1 MSNYIYS
8 EKHFNFIDK
17 IIKNRREKFYNFI
30 KKKVDFRDV
39 NSYLD
44 IGTTQNENHP
54 SSNYLNKKFD
64 FIKIHNAISDQTI
77 VDQRFKN
84 ILKKSITSDFSKE
97 EIDLIKSDFIISN
110 ATIEHVGSFE
120 NQKKMIF
127 NMINLTNN
135 VMVIQ
140 TVNRYF
146 PIETHTKLPLLH
158 FLPKTKY
165 RKLLKFLKYDYYSL
179 EKNLNLL
186 TYKDMSKLL
195 NYFSNQIKFNVYKIY
210 TFGFVSNILAICY
223 KDKDQ

>member
-1 MSNYIYS
+1 
-8 EKHFNFIDK
+8 
-17 IIKNRREKFYNFI
+17 
-30 KKKVDFRDV
+30 
-39 NSYLD
+39 
-44 IGTTQNENHP
+44 
-54 SSNYLNKKFD
+54 
-64 FIKIHNAISDQTI
+64 
-77 VDQRFKN
+77 
-84 ILKKSITSDFSKE
+84 
-97 EIDLIKSDFIISN
+97 
-110 ATIEHVGSFE
+110 
-120 NQKKMIF
+120 
-127 NMINLTNN
+127 MINLTNN

-186 TYKDMSKLL
+186 SYKDMSKLL